1 MDNLIAPAGL
11 KIGIFRWLKAGTN
24 VGFPT
29 GRVTRPVDQGTP
41 QGGVVSPLLANIAL
55 NGIES
60 LHGYKSTNGS
70 WIEPSIRYADDMVII
85 LRPKDNA
92 EVILDRINAFLSARG
107 MKVSERKTKVTATKD
122 GFNFL
127 GWHFK
132 VPSNGKFRCV
142 PSMDNHRAFR
152 KKVKAIVN
160 NSNYGAKV
168 KAEKLAPIVRGW
180 RKYHKFCKM
189 DGSRNS
195 LYHIQYRTLKVFN
208 KETNQNRYTSKL
220 LLDKAFPSVP
230 YSENK
235 HINVKG
241 KKSPYDGDVAYWSE
255 RKSKLYDGRTSKALK
270 RQNHECKACG
280 LSFVGDEKIH
290 LHHVDK
296 NHNNWQQ
303 DNLVVIHESCHDYI
317 HMSRA

>member
-1 MDNLIAPAGL
+1 
-11 KIGIFRWLKAGTN
+11 
-24 VGFPT
+24 
-29 GRVTRPVDQGTP
+29 
-41 QGGVVSPLLANIAL
+41 
-55 NGIES
+55 
-60 LHGYKSTNGS
+60 
-70 WIEPSIRYADDMVII
+70 MVII

-132 VPSNGKFRCV
+132 VQSNGKFRCV

-303 DNLVVIHESCHDYI
+303 DNLGSTQKKENIARLAISYT
-317 HMSRA
+317 